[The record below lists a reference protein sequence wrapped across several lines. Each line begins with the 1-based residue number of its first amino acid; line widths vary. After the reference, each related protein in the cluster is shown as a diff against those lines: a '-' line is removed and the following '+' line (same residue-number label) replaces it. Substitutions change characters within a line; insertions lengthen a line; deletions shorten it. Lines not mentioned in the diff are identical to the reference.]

1 MNKFSFIYLVFVYL
15 LGSIY
20 TLQSNITIEHQI
32 IGSFLLIALIGIP
45 HGAIDN
51 IILQSEYKIT
61 KFKFYS
67 LYLLSIFL
75 YSLIWIILPF
85 YAFVL
90 FLIISAYHFGES
102 QLVNHLTKIK
112 LKKLIFLL
120 WGISLIST
128 LFYYNQLELRNLFYS
143 NSDTKN
149 LIYIFNYNIIKYIFF
164 SSNSILIGF
173 LVYLSVYR
181 NFSKNEINQELFQ
194 IFLIHITFYLFPI
207 IISFTLYFVFL
218 HSLKALTQEFKYLN
232 QKVEKTSTIK
242 FIKILFPHSFIS
254 LLFVS
259 FLIILSQKNFIV
271 VSELLLL
278 IISISVITLP
288 HAIVMTKFYENN

>member
-1 MNKFSFIYLVFVYL
+1 MNKFSFLYLVFVYL

-51 IILQSEYKIT
+51 VILQSEYKIT

-67 LYLLSIFL
+67 LYLLSIFSYTL
-75 YSLIWIILPF
+75 MWIILPF
-85 YAFVL
+85 YAFIL

-112 LKKLIFLL
+112 YKKLIYLL
-120 WGISLIST
+120 WGVALIST
-128 LFYYNQLELRNLFYS
+128 LFYYNQLELSNLFYS

-149 LIYIFNYNIIKYIFF
+149 LIYIFNSNIIEYIFF
-164 SSNSILIGF
+164 SSNSILIGY
-173 LVYLSVYR
+173 LVYLSIYR
-181 NFSKNEINQELFQ
+181 NVSKNEMNQELFQ

-232 QKVEKTSTIK
+232 QKVEKTSVIK

-259 FLIILSQKNFIV
+259 FLIILSQKNFID

>member
-51 IILQSEYKIT
+51 VILQSEYKIT

-75 YSLIWIILPF
+75 YSLMWIILPF
-85 YAFVL
+85 YAFIL

-102 QLVNHLTKIK
+102 QLINHLTKIK
-112 LKKLIFLL
+112 HKKLIFLL
-120 WGISLIST
+120 WGVSLIST
-128 LFYYNQLELRNLFYS
+128 LFYYNQLELSNLFYS

-149 LIYIFNYNIIKYIFF
+149 LIYIFNSNIIKYIFF
-164 SSNSILIGF
+164 ASNSIIIGF
-173 LVYLSVYR
+173 LVYLSLYR
-181 NFSKNEINQELFQ
+181 NVSKNEMNQELFQ

-232 QKVEKTSTIK
+232 QKVEKTSIIK

>member
-1 MNKFSFIYLVFVYL
+1 M
-15 LGSIY
+15 
-20 TLQSNITIEHQI
+20 
-32 IGSFLLIALIGIP
+32 
-45 HGAIDN
+45 
-51 IILQSEYKIT
+51 
-61 KFKFYS
+61 
-67 LYLLSIFL
+67 
-75 YSLIWIILPF
+75 
-85 YAFVL
+85 
-90 FLIISAYHFGES
+90 
-102 QLVNHLTKIK
+102 
-112 LKKLIFLL
+112 
-120 WGISLIST
+120 
-128 LFYYNQLELRNLFYS
+128 
-143 NSDTKN
+143 
-149 LIYIFNYNIIKYIFF
+149 
-164 SSNSILIGF
+164 
-173 LVYLSVYR
+173 
-181 NFSKNEINQELFQ
+181 NQELFQ

-232 QKVEKTSTIK
+232 QKVEKTSIIK